1 LLQNG
6 THSAFIPAGIER
18 SKCAKEGIAMRHHIL
33 ITSLFLVSSF
43 FALPALAQTADG
55 ITPAIEGVCD
65 DLKNPGVT
73 KGLYGLCVA
82 YCEAEASSEAVLR
95 NYDRKKQESDPEM
108 PCLEVVVPCPCWDTD
123 TLAAA
128 EGPSACVAS
137 EGGINSSEYFDLTTF
152 AFSGFYLFPNNELTA
167 FGCLSFA
174 GGVGKDD
181 LELTPEE
188 TASCLASLSASQA
201 IDFPGGCQ

>member
-1 LLQNG
+1 
-6 THSAFIPAGIER
+6 
-18 SKCAKEGIAMRHHIL
+18 MRHHL

-43 FALPALAQTADG
+43 FALPAVAQTADG
-55 ITPAIEGVCD
+55 VTPAIEGVCD
-65 DLKNPGVT
+65 SLKNPGVT

-95 NYDRKKQESDPEM
+95 NYDRKRKETDPEM

-128 EGPSACVAS
+128 EGPSSCVS
-137 EGGINSSEYFDLTTF
+137 SVGGINSSEYFDSSTF
-152 AFSGFYLFPNNELTA
+152 AFSAFYLFPSTEPA

-181 LELTPEE
+181 QELTPEE

-201 IDFPGGCQ
+201 IDFPDGCQ